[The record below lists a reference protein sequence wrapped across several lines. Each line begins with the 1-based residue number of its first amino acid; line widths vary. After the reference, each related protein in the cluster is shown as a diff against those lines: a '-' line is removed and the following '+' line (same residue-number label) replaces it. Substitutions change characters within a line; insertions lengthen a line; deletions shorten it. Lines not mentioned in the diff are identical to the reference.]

1 MKKDRWLIIAL
12 IITMIASCARMGQPD
27 GGWYDDTPPS
37 VVATSPADKGTKV
50 KNGVYFALIKA
61 KGADGIE
68 YNIKRDVNILTDYI
82 ENAE

>member
-50 KNGVYFALIKA
+50 KTN
-61 KGADGIE
+61 
-68 YNIKRDVNILTDYI
+68 
-82 ENAE
+82 